1 MSAALSGPACPGL
14 VLLETMLRAILLLM
28 LLSTGLALPAA
39 AQPLA
44 AEAQR
49 GLAFALDL
57 QRQQD
62 GAENCPQLAQALG
75 GARFGPQG
83 QGRWLLVKSL
93 ANLESLSQSGLLTA
107 VVEMPPGCGWTHL
120 VATLPKKLVA
130 EPASTR
136 LSPGLARPELDDDLG
151 GYWSRLQGLWGVALL
166 MLLAA
171 PLLLWLR
178 LRRVGA
184 PTEAVPAIA
193 LPPAP
198 APDARLDR
206 LLQERSALL
215 AEMKAAGLE
224 VADELQRLQQGRQ
237 AEATA

>member
-1 MSAALSGPACPGL
+1 
-14 VLLETMLRAILLLM
+14 MLRATLLLM
-28 LLSTGLALPAA
+28 LLSIGLALPAA

-62 GAENCPQLAQALG
+62 AADSCPQLAQAIG

-83 QGRWLLVKSL
+83 RGRWLLVESLDKLKSL
-93 ANLESLSQSGLLTA
+93 NQAGLATA
-107 VVEMPPGCGWTHL
+107 VVEMPSSCAWTHL
-120 VATLPKKLVA
+120 VATLPKELVA
-130 EPASTR
+130 EPAAARVSV
-136 LSPGLARPELDDDLG
+136 GLIRPDLDGDLG
-151 GYWSRLQGLWGVALL
+151 GYWSRLQGRWGVALL
-166 MLLAA
+166 MLLAV

-178 LRRVGA
+178 LRRIGA
-184 PTEAVPAIA
+184 PADMVPAIA

-215 AEMKAAGLE
+215 AEMKAAGVE
-224 VADELQRLQQGRQ
+224 VADELQRLRRGHQS
-237 AEATA
+237 EAPA